1 MAATKDRS
9 SDTII
14 ASVER
19 LAGLFRLLLWD
30 AGKQEKLSPIQIQFL
45 IFLEG
50 RAQELRT
57 VSQLAREFNLTKAT
71 VSDAIKTLVAK
82 GLVEKRTSAQ
92 DGRIATLQ
100 LTGGGR
106 RAAARLR
113 GWSDP
118 VKARLRACP
127 AGVKEDAALFLMDLI
142 RSLQESGVIK
152 VARMCL
158 GCANFRRNAAPGS
171 DRPHRCAL
179 TGRSVGNADLKTD
192 CRSYEEPGPAP
203 SSPARPVR
211 SAARSRRS
219 TPR

>member
-1 MAATKDRS
+1 MTGARDRTPE
-9 SDTII
+9 TII

-45 IFLEG
+45 IFLDG
-50 RAQELRT
+50 RARELRT
-57 VSQLAREFNLTKAT
+57 VSRLAREFNLTKAT

-82 GLVEKRTSAQ
+82 GLVEKRTSEQ

-106 RAAARLR
+106 RAASRLR

-118 VKARLRACP
+118 VKVRLRACP
-127 AGVKEDAALFLMDLI
+127 AGVREDAALFLMDLI

-179 TGRSVGNADLKTD
+179 TGKSVGNADLKTD
-192 CRSYEEPGPAP
+192 CTSYEEPGPGP
-203 SSPARPVR
+203 GRARGTGGR
-211 SAARSRRS
+211 AARGNG
-219 TPR
+219 